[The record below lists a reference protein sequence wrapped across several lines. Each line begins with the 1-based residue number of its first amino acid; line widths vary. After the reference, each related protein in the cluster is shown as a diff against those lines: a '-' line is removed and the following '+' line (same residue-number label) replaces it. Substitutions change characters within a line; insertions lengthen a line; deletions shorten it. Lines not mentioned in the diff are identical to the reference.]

1 MAKNKVK
8 YGLKNIY
15 YAVAT
20 IDELTN
26 TATYAKPKRW
36 PGAVNLSQEAQ
47 GETNKFRAD
56 NIDYFVG
63 TSNNGYQGD
72 FESALIPEDFR
83 IDVLGDIEDSNGVL
97 IEDAEAK
104 TIHFALMFQFEGDV
118 NNVRHVLYNC
128 TATRPTISG
137 STTEETIE
145 PQTETVTITA
155 VAIHNAGLDKDVV
168 KGRCP
173 QDNPLYD
180 TFFDEVYQ
188 SVALAT
194 YATVTFDT
202 DGGSTVDSQQVRVG
216 TTAEEPAAPTKA
228 GYVFDKWYADSAFTT
243 AFDFSAPITADTTVY
258 AKFIELFTVTFD
270 TDGGTAIPDQQVAD
284 GSKATKPADPTKSG
298 YTFVDWYKE
307 AAFTNLFDFDDPIV
321 ADTTIYAKFEV

>member
-1 MAKNKVK
+1 MSKNKVK
-8 YGLKNIY
+8 YGLKNCF
-15 YAVAT
+15 YAKAV

-26 TATYAKPKRW
+26 TATYAKPKPW
-36 PGAVNLSQEAQ
+36 KGAVNLSQEQQ
-47 GETNKFRAD
+47 GEVTKFRAD
-56 NIDYFVG
+56 NTDYWVG
-63 TSNNGYQGD
+63 ASNNGYQGD
-72 FESALIPEDFR
+72 FESARIPDDFR
-83 IDVLGDIEDSNGVL
+83 KDILGDIEDSNGVL
-97 IEDAEAK
+97 IENAEAK
-104 TIHFALMFQFEGDV
+104 TQPFAFLFQFEGDAS
-118 NNVRHVLYNC
+118 NTRYVLYNC

-137 STTEETIE
+137 ATTEETIE
-145 PQTETVTITA
+145 PQTETITVTS
-155 VAIHNAGLDKDVV
+155 VAIHNAGLDLDIVR
-168 KGRCP
+168 GYCEE
-173 QDNPLYD
+173 DNPQYA

-188 SVALAT
+188 PTALAT

-258 AKFIELFTVTFD
+258 AKFIELFTVSFD

-298 YTFVDWYKE
+298 YTFVNWYKE